1 MGFRFVHTADVH
13 LDSPLRSLAFRNA
26 DLARL
31 VETATRTA
39 FARTIDLC
47 IESDA
52 EALVIAGDL
61 YDGAT
66 TSMKTAAFLAAELE
80 RLAAADIRCFIVR
93 GNHDAASAITR
104 QLDLPATVHAFSGR
118 ADAIQFEARDGTP
131 VAVHGLSF
139 RERHAPES
147 LLPKYGPP
155 LPDHLN
161 IGLMHTS
168 LDGAPG
174 HDPYAPTSLAS
185 LQAHGFDY
193 WALGHIHQRGV
204 HANGRILMP
213 GIPQGRHINEAGPKS
228 VTLVDL
234 DAASASLTEHVV
246 AEAEFARLDITVA
259 GDLAAI
265 RAALGDGIAA
275 ARANSA
281 ADHLILRLSLMPDA
295 ETAFR
300 ARRDVDLIQAAA
312 QEVAARQDRTWI
324 EKTEVQAP
332 AQAASVGSDDTGP
345 QAELEAC
352 MAAALAAPSFQAAAI
367 AAVEAMAGDLPPELR
382 DALGATP
389 EALAA
394 RTQALA
400 AAGGAEALAALLRP
414 EEAPD

>member
-13 LDSPLRSLAFRNA
+13 LDSPLKSLAFRNSA
-26 DLARL
+26 LAKM
-31 VETATRTA
+31 VQSATRTA

-47 IESDA
+47 IEADA

-104 QLDLPATVHAFSGR
+104 QLDLPAKVHAFSGR
-118 ADAIQFEARDGTP
+118 ADAIPFEARDGTP
-131 VAVHGLSF
+131 IAVHGLSF

-147 LLPKYGPP
+147 LLPKYKPP

-174 HDPYAPTSLAS
+174 HDPYAPTSLAN
-185 LQAHGFDY
+185 LEAHGFDY
-193 WALGHIHQRGV
+193 WALGHIHQRSV
-204 HANGRILMP
+204 HADGRIVMP
-213 GIPQGRHINEAGPKS
+213 GIPQGRHVNEAGPKS

-234 DAASASLTEHVV
+234 DESGASLVEHVV
-246 AEAEFARLDITVA
+246 AEAEFARLDIPVA
-259 GDLAAI
+259 GDMAAI
-265 RAALGDGIAA
+265 RARLGDAIQA
-275 ARANSA
+275 ARAASE
-281 ADHLILRLSLMPDA
+281 ADHLILRISLTPDA

-300 ARRDVDLIQAAA
+300 ARRDVDFIKAAA
-312 QEVAARQDRTWI
+312 EEIAARQDQTWI
-324 EKTEVQAP
+324 EKIEVQAP
-332 AQAASVGSDDTGP
+332 AQTPGTAPDSAGP

-394 RTQALA
+394 RAQDLA

>member
-1 MGFRFVHTADVH
+1 MAFRFVHTADVH
-13 LDSPLRSLAFRNA
+13 LDSPLKSLAFRNV
-26 DLARL
+26 DLARV

-47 IESDA
+47 IEAEA

-93 GNHDAASAITR
+93 GNHDAASSITR
-104 QLDLPATVHAFSGR
+104 QLDLPSAVHAFSGR
-118 ADAIQFEARDGTP
+118 AEAVLFEARDGTP

-147 LLPKYGPP
+147 LLPKYKPP
-155 LPDHLN
+155 EPGHLN

-174 HDPYAPTSLAS
+174 HDPYAPTSAADLI
-185 LQAHGFDY
+185 AHRFDY

-204 HANGRILMP
+204 HGDGRIVMP
-213 GIPQGRHINEAGPKS
+213 GIPQGRHINEAGQKS

-234 DAASASLTEHVV
+234 DASDAKLTEHAV
-246 AEAEFARLDITVA
+246 AEADFERLNVPVS

-265 RAALGDGIAA
+265 RGALGDRIAA
-275 ARANSA
+275 ARAASA
-281 ADHLILRLSLMPDA
+281 ADHLILRLTLTPDA

-300 ARRDVDLIQAAA
+300 ARRDIDLIQAAA
-312 QEVAARQDRTWI
+312 QEIAERQDRTWI
-324 EKTEVQAP
+324 EKLEYQAP
-332 AQAASVGSDDTGP
+332 AQAQGAASVEAGP
-345 QAELEAC
+345 QADLEAC
-352 MAAALAAPSFQAAAI
+352 MAAALAAPGFQAAAI
-367 AAVEAMAGDLPPELR
+367 AALEEMAGDLPAELR

-389 EALAA
+389 EAMATRA
-394 RTQALA
+394 EALS